1 MSRYQRH
8 GKRKYPPNP
17 QYGVERWE
25 AAMTMWAIGVAFG
38 VFIMISA
45 MVNP

>member
-1 MSRYQRH
+1 MGQYRRH
-8 GKRKYPPNP
+8 DRQKYPPNP
-17 QYGVERWE
+17 NWGKERWE
-25 AAMTMWAIGVAFG
+25 AAMTMWFVGVAFG